1 MGNAYD
7 FKCPMCHFETTCSK
21 GIDRGFRIQVEPMYC
36 TQCKV
41 LKNIVMGNYV
51 EDYSS
56 TTQFEPIERICKK
69 CETGEYLTK
78 WNTMDC
84 PSCGHFRMKHRRSDI
99 LWD

>member
-1 MGNAYD
+1 MGNIYD
-7 FKCPMCHFETTCSK
+7 FKCPMCDFRSSCSK

-51 EDYSS
+51 EDYLS

-69 CETGEYLTK
+69 CETGEYLTE

>member
-7 FKCPMCHFETTCSK
+7 FKCPICHFETTCSK

-56 TTQFEPIERICKK
+56 TT
-69 CETGEYLTK
+69 
-78 WNTMDC
+78 
-84 PSCGHFRMKHRRSDI
+84 HREIKALFHAAISKI
-99 LWD
+99 